1 MTHIQKLIDGKG
13 KGDKMAHSVVLEVR
27 DLKKTLYFYEG
38 ILGFRPSKERP
49 QLDVPGVWYDAGEM
63 RICCVLNKN
72 KEVTHCEQALLKIEV
87 TIQSHEV
94 ENLLKKLDYYQ
105 VMYAEIEDYIE
116 KKKVIS
122 VYDPDGHVIQLQ
134 AQYESEGLI
143 SKGV

>member
-1 MTHIQKLIDGKG
+1 MGKE
-13 KGDKMAHSVVLEVR
+13 KEDKMAHFVVLEVR

-72 KEVTHCEQALLKIEV
+72 KVVAPCEQVLPKIEV
-87 TIQSHEV
+87 NIQSHKAEK
-94 ENLLKKLDYYQ
+94 LLKKLEYYQ
-105 VMYAEIEDYIE
+105 VMYSEIEDYIE

-122 VYDPDGHVIQLQ
+122 VYDPDEHMIQLQ
-134 AQYESEGLI
+134 SQYESEGLI
-143 SKGV
+143 SNGV